1 MTTIICHKC
10 GKEAKIVG
18 AEPHAAVCMNLKCSA
33 YNSFWTIG
41 TPGYHERFEEV

>member
-1 MTTIICHKC
+1 MTITCRRC
-10 GKEAKIVG
+10 GKRATTTKLDPI
-18 AEPHAAVCMNLKCSA
+18 AAVCKNTECPA